1 MNEFA
6 PCDFYNFNEKTHIL
20 TIDFGVL
27 QQSHLGKCWTLKFRR
42 LARNRLGQCNY
53 TRKSIEINT
62 DYLEINRLDQAQ
74 DTLKHEVAHAIVYEK
89 YKSTDIWRSIRPHGR
104 QWKEI
109 AIDIGA
115 APRRCSKILL
125 QKPKLNYWLN
135 CPVHGVVDSWIK
147 KPRWLGR
154 LNKHRI
160 KNLLCF
166 KCNETGAVN
175 SLTLNINDDKLNIK

>member
-1 MNEFA
+1 MNELSLS
-6 PCDFYNFNEKTHIL
+6 DSYTFNEKTHIL
-20 TIDFGVL
+20 TIDFSVL
-27 QQSHLGKCWTLKFRR
+27 RRSYLGNCWTLKFRR

-53 TRKSIEINT
+53 TIKAIEINT

-89 YKSTDIWRSIRPHGR
+89 YRGTDIWRSIRPHGS

-115 APRRCSKILL
+115 VPRRCSKILL
-125 QKPKLNYWLN
+125 QKPKLNYWLH

-147 KPRWLGR
+147 RPRWLYR
-154 LNKHRI
+154 INKYSI

-166 KCNETGAVN
+166 KCNETGAIN
-175 SLTLNINDDKLNIK
+175 SLTFNINDDQFNIK